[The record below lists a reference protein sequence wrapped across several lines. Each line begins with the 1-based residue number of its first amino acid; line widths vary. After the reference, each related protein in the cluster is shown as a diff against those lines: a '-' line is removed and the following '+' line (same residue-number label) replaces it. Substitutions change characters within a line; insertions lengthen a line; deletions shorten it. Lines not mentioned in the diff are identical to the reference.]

1 MHLNRRVFVWA
12 PRLLGIATALF
23 LGIFALDAIGG
34 PALALLIHLAP
45 AAMVAGVVAMAWR
58 NELVGSLGFLALGVA
73 YIALAW
79 GRFPWTVYA
88 AISGPLFLTA
98 ILFAISWT
106 VRRPAPGAASTG

>member
-1 MHLNRRVFVWA
+1 MARRVIVWA
-12 PRLLGIATALF
+12 PRLLGIATGLF
-23 LGIFALDAIGG
+23 LAMFALDAIGEPG
-34 PALALLIHLAP
+34 LALLIHLAP

-58 NELVGSLGFLALGVA
+58 FELVGSLGFLALGIA

-79 GRFPWTVYA
+79 GRFPWTAYA

-106 VRRPAPGAASTG
+106 VRYPRSRAASAG

>member
-23 LGIFALDAIGG
+23 LAMFALDAIGG
-34 PALALLIHLAP
+34 PGLGLLIHLAP
-45 AAMVAGVVAMAWR
+45 AAMVAGVLAMAWR
-58 NELVGSLGFLALGVA
+58 YELAGSLGFLALGIA

-88 AISGPLFLTA
+88 AISGPLVLTA
-98 ILFAISWT
+98 ILFAFSWT
-106 VRRPAPGAASTG
+106 VRHHQSGATSRG